1 MFNHTRRH
9 LDNCFTGKVNVNLVF
24 PENNIAK
31 YSAAQVAFQPSI
43 RTAQHSAAPDTTM
56 SHLVITDSK
65 DGENVIAK
73 EKVTD
78 EQYEAASQ

>member
-24 PENNIAK
+24 PENNIAN
-31 YSAAQVAFQPSI
+31 YNAAEVTFQPSI
-43 RTAQHSAAPDTTM
+43 RTAQHGVAPNAAM

-65 DGENVIAK
+65 DGENVIGK